1 MKFPDERFDMFAPAF
16 QSAFDNVR
24 LNWTLITYLFIGLF
38 VLSGFFKGWWKEAVT
53 TFFLAVL
60 VLLLQFP
67 EVAQWLV
74 NRVNEVLATVWE
86 WVPLTFGE
94 SLEPLL
100 GLDPTGPAPR
110 IDATNGG
117 TWLAIMLVL
126 LGLSI
131 LISRASLPNQIRH
144 RGTQYAYV
152 VSPLGAFLGG
162 LLGGLNGFLIVNLIR
177 EYLTGTNLPTGPSE
191 VAAGLAST
199 NNTLGIASSG
209 VDFRV
214 TDLPSFTILTNPL
227 AWLVVAFGVFVFLA
241 VLSNRVTVSRAGRK
255 LRVPRGYA
263 RYKVEKKGDKWS
275 SAAG

>member
-1 MKFPDERFDMFAPAF
+1 MFAPAF
-16 QSAFDNVR
+16 QSVFDSVR

-53 TFFLAVL
+53 TFFLAGL

-67 EVAQWLV
+67 DAAQWLI
-74 NRVNEVLATVWE
+74 NRVNEILATGWA
-86 WVPLTFGE
+86 WLPLTFGQ

-100 GLDPTGPAPR
+100 GLDPSRPAPS

-117 TWLAIMLVL
+117 SWLAILLVL
-126 LGLSI
+126 LGFSI
-131 LISRASLPNQIRH
+131 LISRSSLPNQIRH

-162 LLGGLNGFLIVNLIR
+162 LLGGLNGFLIVNLVR
-177 EYLTGTNLPTGPSE
+177 EYLTGTNLPTGPTQ

-214 TDLPSFTILTNPL
+214 ADLPSFTVLTNPL
-227 AWLVVAFGVFVFLA
+227 AWLVVGFGVIVLLA
-241 VLSNRVTVSRAGRK
+241 VLSNRVVVGRSGRG
-255 LRVPRGYA
+255 LRTPRGYA
-263 RYKVEKKGDKWS
+263 RYKVEKKGEKWS
-275 SAAG
+275 SSAG